1 MIHKSHL
8 TPGTLSDSFEYSY
21 NPTQHARDLMLYVE
35 YIGHAFCSPEYCAI
49 RNQYCHYLIM
59 YILKGSLVFST
70 DGQTG
75 EASAGQAVL
84 IETQKPHIY
93 GAIGQL
99 EMLWIHFNG
108 KSFQPF
114 FSHLISTNN
123 GQHVFDLPNNTEFP
137 LKFQGLVHSFSAS
150 RQYPEILVSA
160 KLYELLCLLLIK
172 DADLDDM
179 DMIIQYINRHYMEPL
194 TLGMLARKAQLSVS
208 CFCTTFKKETG
219 YSPYQYIINTRLHA
233 SRQLLTSST
242 YSIEQI
248 AANVGFA
255 TTSSYIASFR
265 KKYHTTPG
273 QFRLRLNTDQRQ

>member
-1 MIHKSHL
+1 MIYKSHL
-8 TPGTLSDSFEYSY
+8 TPGTLPDSFEYSH

-59 YILKGSLVFST
+59 YILKGKLVFST

-93 GAIGQL
+93 GAIGHL

-108 KSFQPF
+108 KNFHPF
-114 FSHLISTNN
+114 FSHLISSNHN
-123 GQHVFDLPNNTEFP
+123 QNVFDLQNNTEFL
-137 LKFQGLVHSFSAS
+137 LKMQELVQSFSAS
-150 RQYPEILVSA
+150 RQYPEIIVSA
-160 KLYELLCLLLIK
+160 KLYEILCLLLVK
-172 DADLDDM
+172 GEDPDYM

-194 TLGMLARKAQLSVS
+194 TLDMLARKAQLSVS

-242 YSIEQI
+242 YSVEQI

-265 KKYHTTPG
+265 KKYKTTPG
-273 QFRLRLNTDQRQ
+273 QFRLRLHTDPGQ